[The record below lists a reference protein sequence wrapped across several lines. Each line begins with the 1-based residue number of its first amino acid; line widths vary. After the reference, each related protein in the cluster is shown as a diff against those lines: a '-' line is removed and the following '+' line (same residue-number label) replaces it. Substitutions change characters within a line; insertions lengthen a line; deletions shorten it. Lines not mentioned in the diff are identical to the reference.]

1 MNTRTQPINSRAK
14 GAAAEREFAR
24 LVHDHLGVTLTRNL
38 EQTRNGGYDLIA
50 LGDCP
55 VSAALNAFAIECKRY
70 GTITPALLV
79 HFWDQAERQ
88 AQAAGKVPVL
98 AYRADRQDWRITL
111 PLHVLNAEAYEPWTG
126 YGWTADV
133 SVPAF
138 CTLVLEKTA
147 ANLADT
153 PPSLRGHP

>member
-1 MNTRTQPINSRAK
+1 MNDN
-14 GAAAEREFAR
+14 
-24 LVHDHLGVTLTRNL
+24 LGVTLTRNL

-147 ANLADT
+147 AT
-153 PPSLRGHP
+153 CRYPHHPCEVTHDSNEY